1 MRKRYDAKIL
11 GEDTADGRKCWKLEM
26 KAKDG
31 SVSYPRRVSWIDQE
45 TFIPLKQELFALSG
59 MLLKTWTM
67 SDVKEFPGGRKF
79 PTKMVVQD
87 HVKKES
93 VTRMEFKE
101 IQFGVELE
109 KEIFSLRWLERR

>member
-1 MRKRYDAKIL
+1 
-11 GEDTADGRKCWKLEM
+11 
-26 KAKDG
+26 
-31 SVSYPRRVSWIDQE
+31 
-45 TFIPLKQELFALSG
+45 
-59 MLLKTWTM
+59 
-67 SDVKEFPGGRKF
+67 
-79 PTKMVVQD
+79 MVVQD